1 MRDDPAWGMAQS
13 HYTDIGNQQSRR
25 ARGKNIKPR
34 KHLIRN
40 GLAAVKVYC
49 GQAALARF
57 LECRGVRLRVSSH
70 PWADAMRFTEQ

>member
-1 MRDDPAWGMAQS
+1 MAQS

-40 GLAAVKVYC
+40 GLAAVKFTV
-49 GQAALARF
+49 AR
-57 LECRGVRLRVSSH
+57 LLSCYSLSVVAS
-70 PWADAMRFTEQ
+70 A

>member
-25 ARGKNIKPR
+25 AIGKNIKPR

-40 GLAAVKVYC
+40 GLAAVKFTV
-49 GQAALARF
+49 AR
-57 LECRGVRLRVSSH
+57 LLSCYSLSVVAS
-70 PWADAMRFTEQ
+70 A